1 MKFTVHYATSYNV
14 SASLNDVVY
23 FLSYHF
29 IESGSSAVD
38 GVLNYQEEHH
48 HMQCDPVTSE
58 NFVPY
63 NTATSSMK
71 DWVQSSHGEN
81 WGAFTS
87 SIQTTLNNA
96 LSSRTSDN
104 PINVISWNSGSHL
117 YDVSAEST
125 GSNME
130 YFW

>member
-1 MKFTVHYATSYNV
+1 MKFRVHYATRYNV

-29 IESGSSAVD
+29 EESGSSAVD
-38 GVLNYQEEHH
+38 GVLNYHAEHY
-48 HMQCDPVTSE
+48 HMQCDSVTSE
-58 NFVPY
+58 NFVSY

-87 SIQTTLNNA
+87 SIQTTLNSA

-104 PINVISWNSGSHL
+104 PTESITWNSGSQTL
-117 YDVSAEST
+117 DSVAMST

-130 YFW
+130 YF

>member
-1 MKFTVHYATSYNV
+1 MKFTVHYANRYNV

-29 IESGSSAVD
+29 TESGSSAVA
-38 GVLNYQEEHH
+38 GVLNYQEEHY
-48 HMQCDPVTSE
+48 HMQCDPVTPT
-58 NFVPY
+58 NFVSY

-96 LSSRTSDN
+96 LSSRASDS
-104 PINVISWNSGSHL
+104 PIEVVTWNSGSHTVDA
-117 YDVSAEST
+117 YAIST

-130 YFW
+130 YF